1 MFCQVK
7 LLKNNQLFHYM
18 SFSNYLNKMKSNKQ
32 NINSKLSYWKTS
44 KQKGSKGEIITRDFL
59 RKHGLDF
66 KEQKTFND
74 LYYKN
79 PNFLLRFDFQIF
91 FKDSWFLL
99 EVQGGQHYKPTNFG
113 GHLTEQEI
121 QQNFEEGQERD
132 RMKKEYCSKYNIIL
146 KCVDWNGN
154 PKTLIKDLQE
164 MFRSL

>member
-1 MFCQVK
+1 
-7 LLKNNQLFHYM
+7 M
-18 SFSNYLNKMKSNKQ
+18 SLQNYVNKMQ
-32 NINSKLSYWKTS
+32 NHSHDMESKLVIWKS
-44 KQKGSKGEIITRDFL
+44 KKKRGSRGEQITRDFL
-59 RKHGLDF
+59 RKHNLAF

-74 LYYKN
+74 LYYKSKES
-79 PNFLLRFDFQIF
+79 PLRFDFQIW
-91 FKDSWFLL
+91 FKDKWFLL

-132 RMKKEYCSKYNIIL
+132 EMKKDYCSKHNIIL

-164 MFRSL
+164 MFRNL

>member
-1 MFCQVK
+1 
-7 LLKNNQLFHYM
+7 M
-18 SFSNYLNKMKSNKQ
+18 SLQNYVNKMQNHSRNMELKLAIWKSK
-32 NINSKLSYWKTS
+32 KKR
-44 KQKGSKGEIITRDFL
+44 GSRGEQITRDFL
-59 RKHGLDF
+59 RKHNLAF

-132 RMKKEYCSKYNIIL
+132 RMKKEYCSKHNIIL

-164 MFRSL
+164 MFRNL

>member
-1 MFCQVK
+1 MGLQ
-7 LLKNNQLFHYM
+7 
-18 SFSNYLNKMKSNKQ
+18 NYINKMKSHKQ
-32 NINSKLSYWKTS
+32 DMNTKLSYWETE
-44 KQKGSKGEIITRDFL
+44 KQKGSKGEIITRNFL

-74 LYYKN
+74 LYYKSKES
-79 PNFLLRFDFQIF
+79 PLRFDFQIW
-91 FKDSWFLL
+91 FKDKWFLL
-99 EVQGGQHYKPTNFG
+99 EIQGQQHYKPSSFG

-132 RMKKEYCSKYNIIL
+132 RMKKDYCSKHNIIL

>member
-1 MFCQVK
+1 
-7 LLKNNQLFHYM
+7 M
-18 SFSNYLNKMKSNKQ
+18 SLQNYVNKMQ
-32 NINSKLSYWKTS
+32 NHSHTMESKLAIWRS
-44 KQKGSKGEIITRDFL
+44 KKKRGSKGEQITRDFL
-59 RKHGLDF
+59 RKHNLAF
-66 KEQKTFND
+66 KEQKSFSD

-79 PNFLLRFDFQIF
+79 KEFPLRFDFQIF

-132 RMKKEYCSKYNIIL
+132 KMKKEYCEKHNILL

-154 PKTLIKDLQE
+154 VRTLIKDLQE
-164 MFRSL
+164 MFRTI

>member
-7 LLKNNQLFHYM
+7 LLKNNQLFPHM

-32 NINSKLSYWKTS
+32 EINSKLSYWKTS

-99 EVQGGQHYKPTNFG
+99 EIDGKQHHQVANFG
-113 GHLTEQEI
+113 GKMTENELQEALQENI
-121 QQNFEEGQERD
+121 ERD
-132 RMKKEYCSKYNIIL
+132 ELKNEYCKSHNIRLERIMW
-146 KCVDWNGN
+146 DGN
-154 PKTLIKDLQE
+154 ANRLNENLIKL
-164 MFRSL
+164 FRHF

>member
-1 MFCQVK
+1 
-7 LLKNNQLFHYM
+7 M
-18 SFSNYLNKMKSNKQ
+18 SLQNYVNKMQ
-32 NINSKLSYWKTS
+32 NYSHEMESKLAIWRS
-44 KQKGSKGEIITRDFL
+44 KKKRGSKGEQITRDFL
-59 RKHGLDF
+59 RKHNLAF

-132 RMKKEYCSKYNIIL
+132 RMKKEYCSKHNIIL

-164 MFRSL
+164 MFRNL